1 MSVPNNSKIGYA
13 LGGGAARGFSH
24 IGVLKVLEEH
34 NIFPDIIAGSSIGA
48 LIGALY
54 ASGAKV
60 SDIEQFALRLD
71 LKRLVFLAD
80 LTIPTSGL
88 IGGRRV
94 VSLLKSILGD
104 LTFSQLRYDFA
115 CVATDINTGEQV
127 VLRDG
132 SLLEA
137 VRASISIPGI
147 FTPVRIGGRYLV
159 DGGLV
164 NEVPVSVCREMGA
177 GYVIGVNVIPDPRK
191 MTLSSKKKR
200 LDRTTKPN
208 ETKQVR
214 EKTKRDIRSNA
225 QGLPVVSRLDGI
237 ENTIKNIPTIIR
249 SLPGLSRLDGV
260 GNTIDNMPSNIQSL
274 PIMAP
279 INKVE
284 DSITTFLLYHQPK
297 VRKNMLKSLNWVG
310 LGKLRRLR
318 RKTPNLFKVLT
329 QTLTIAEYRIAMEN
343 MKLADLGIS
352 PDVEDIG
359 FWDFVLVSG
368 ISTRQ
373 LKQLQL
379 EKREQPALF
388 KISNQ

>member
-1 MSVPNNSKIGYA
+1 MSVHNNSKIGYA

-88 IGGRRV
+88 IGGRRI

-104 LTFSQLRYDFA
+104 LTFSQLRCDFA

-177 GYVIGVNVIPDPRK
+177 EYVIGVNVIPDPRK
-191 MTLSSKKKR
+191 MTSSSKKKR

-225 QGLPVVSRLDGI
+225 RGLPVVSKLDGI
-237 ENTIKNIPTIIR
+237 ESTIKNIPTIIR

-260 GNTIDNMPSNIQSL
+260 GNTIDNIPSNIQSL

-284 DSITTFLLYHQPK
+284 YSITTFLLYHQPK
-297 VRKNMLKSLNWVG
+297 VRRNMLKSLNWVG

-318 RKTPNLFKVLT
+318 RKTPNLFKVLS
-329 QTLTIAEYRIAMEN
+329 QTLTITEYRIAMEN
-343 MKLADLGIS
+343 MKFVDLGIS

-359 FWDFVLVSG
+359 FWDFDKAAQAIAVGEEGAARALQNIEPVSVG
-368 ISTRQ
+368 
-373 LKQLQL
+373 
-379 EKREQPALF
+379 
-388 KISNQ
+388 